1 MTHQTSL
8 IKSLIIWII
17 ERLIALNSF
26 ALVVS
31 LVFTALVE
39 FQCSGP
45 CFSFLSCVFISHRIV
60 LSMLSSN
67 MVLLTLASYSW
78 RMWREFST
86 LNHTDYFYCYKN
98 NAELR
103 ARLLDPFHRP
113 LPSCQFMLWAAVP
126 PLDQWS
132 TLISWK
138 ELSQGLP
145 LFPTCILFFFFF
157 SADILFSECS
167 TICLVSCTNDV
178 LP

>member
-1 MTHQTSL
+1 M
-8 IKSLIIWII
+8 
-17 ERLIALNSF
+17 
-26 ALVVS
+26 
-31 LVFTALVE
+31 E

-78 RMWREFST
+78 RMCREFST

-145 LFPTCILFFFFF
+145 LFPTYILFSFFFFF
-157 SADILFSECS
+157 SRHIIFRMFYHLFGQLHQWCAAIRHLIELLIKKFKSLS
-167 TICLVSCTNDV
+167 QHFQKII
-178 LP
+178 